1 MKTARN
7 RALASIAAAALIFS
21 FSACSNDDGQDQGSS
36 DTKLS
41 GTINGSGASSQV
53 NAQQAWRDNFT
64 KETGVVVNYDPTG
77 SGTGRDQFLAGEV
90 VFAGTDSMLKDEE
103 LTKAAERCGDTG
115 VIELPLYI
123 SPIAIAFN
131 LEGIDSLNMDA
142 KTIAGIFDG
151 KITKW
156 NDAAIADANP
166 DVELPDADIIPVNRA
181 DKSGTTENFQQYLV
195 EAAGD
200 AWPYEADDIWP
211 KEGTQAAEKTSGVVN
226 LVKSTQYSITY
237 ADASQ
242 IGDLGSVA
250 VEVGDEFLKY
260 SPEAAAAIVDGSEPT
275 ANATD
280 QILTVDLKRD
290 GSIKGAYPVVMISYL
305 VACTQ
310 YEDAST
316 AANVKAYFEY
326 MASADGQEVAAKA
339 NGGNAPISDDLR
351 DKAMAAIAKI
361 AVAAK

>member
-7 RALASIAAAALIFS
+7 RALAGIAAAALIFS
-21 FSACSNDDGQDQGSS
+21 FSACSNDEGTEPSE
-36 DTKLS
+36 KAELS

-64 KETGVVVNYDPTG
+64 KDTGVVVNYDPTG

-90 VFAGTDSMLKDEE
+90 VFAGTDSMLDDEE
-103 LTKAAERCGDTG
+103 LAKANERCGDSG

-131 LEGIDSLNMDA
+131 LEGVDSLNMDA

-156 NDAAIADANP
+156 NDEAIAAANP
-166 DVELPDADIIPVNRA
+166 DVKLPDAEIIPVNRA

-200 AWPYEADDIWP
+200 AWPYEADDVWP
-211 KEGTQAAEKTSGVVN
+211 KDGTQAAEKTSGVVN
-226 LVKSTQYSITY
+226 LVKSTENAITY

-242 IGDLGSVA
+242 IGDLGTVA
-250 VEVGDEFLKY
+250 VKVGDDYLEY

-290 GSIKGAYPVVMISYL
+290 GSVKDAYPVVLISYL

-310 YEDAST
+310 YDDAST

-351 DKAMAAIAKI
+351 DKAMSAIAKI
-361 AVAAK
+361 AAAK